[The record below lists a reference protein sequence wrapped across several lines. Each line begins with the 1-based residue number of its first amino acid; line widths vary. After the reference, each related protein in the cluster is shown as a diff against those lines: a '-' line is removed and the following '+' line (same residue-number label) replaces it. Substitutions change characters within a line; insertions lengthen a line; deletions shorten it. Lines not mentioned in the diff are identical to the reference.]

1 MDRESLRDRAVKRGL
16 ATWQPL
22 DQDFNVNDL
31 ADQEATLNI
40 LGKDSILQGLVA
52 LDEAANF
59 DEGLRDRLY
68 ELDILTLEQDQQIA
82 LDRFIAEKQA
92 FALRIAGEFLLLEA
106 KEYDVLIQGLIM
118 DAREYA
124 AAIDREGIEL
134 QKQRALMDL
143 KKEGAHLQEVEARIL
158 LEMIERRNQ
167 EIELAKAKVE
177 VAKANVRAILADIQ
191 AQEADVR
198 VIRAQLEVVKTEAD
212 KAGLIADVAQIM
224 ADIVVRGLAWVKL
237 AVETAEIDA
246 AFGFIE
252 SRLSDMLEIATIKL
266 ASEEVKLAY
275 EKLLNAEVA
284 LMEAEQREQIDIEKL
299 KMSMAERLL
308 DYEQGRQKL
317 ADACARALKITEE
330 AHKEALA
337 QVKSSAEIN
346 HDKVQKWSEASVVT
360 VQAAVSRVQKTI
372 EYQVRHYGQKI
383 IKGFYS
389 AGGGSGNVIGS
400 EGMIGVTATAPATS
414 IPDVSVSG
422 QRCSYEEPYL

>member
-1 MDRESLRDRAVKRGL
+1 
-16 ATWQPL
+16 
-22 DQDFNVNDL
+22 
-31 ADQEATLNI
+31 
-40 LGKDSILQGLVA
+40 
-52 LDEAANF
+52 
-59 DEGLRDRLY
+59 
-68 ELDILTLEQDQQIA
+68 
-82 LDRFIAEKQA
+82 
-92 FALRIAGEFLLLEA
+92 
-106 KEYDVLIQGLIM
+106 M

-134 QKQRALMDL
+134 QKQRALMDI

-237 AVETAEIDA
+237 AVETAEINA

-252 SRLSDMLEIATIKL
+252 SRLNDMLEIAAIKL

-275 EKLLNAEVA
+275 EKLLYAEVA

-308 DYEQGRQKL
+308 DYEQYRQKL

-337 QVKSSAEIN
+337 QVKSSAEIA
-346 HDKVQKWSEASVVT
+346 HDKTQKWSESSVIK
-360 VQAAVSRVQKTI
+360 VQAAVSRVQKI
-372 EYQVRHYGQKI
+372 VEYHVRHDGQKI

-389 AGGGSGNVIGS
+389 SQGGSGNVMAS
-400 EGMIGVTATAPATS
+400 EGMLSAGQAPGTS

>member
-1 MDRESLRDRAVKRGL
+1 MDRKSMRDRAVQRGL

-59 DEGLRDRLY
+59 DEGLRDRMY

-106 KEYDVLIQGLIM
+106 KEYDVLVQGLIM

-134 QKQRALMDL
+134 QKQRALMDV

-252 SRLSDMLEIATIKL
+252 SRLSDMLEIAAVKL
-266 ASEEVKLAY
+266 NSEEVKLAY

-308 DYEQGRQKL
+308 DYEQYRQKL

-337 QVKSSAEIN
+337 QVKSSAEIA
-346 HDKVQKWSEASVVT
+346 HDKTQKWSESSVAT
-360 VQAAVSRVQKTI
+360 VQAAVSRVQHITESQI
-372 EYQVRHYGQKI
+372 RHYSQKI
-383 IKGFYS
+383 IKGFHTS
-389 AGGGSGNVIGS
+389 TGGASGVIAS
-400 EGMIGVTATAPATS
+400 MFTATNPPATA